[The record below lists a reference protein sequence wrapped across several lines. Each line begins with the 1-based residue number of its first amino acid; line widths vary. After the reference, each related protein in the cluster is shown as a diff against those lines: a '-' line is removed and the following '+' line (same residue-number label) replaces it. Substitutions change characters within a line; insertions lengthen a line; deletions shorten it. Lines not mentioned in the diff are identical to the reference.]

1 MIKANVLDSIFE
13 IIFNREKS
21 EGTVNQTSFSWD
33 VKHQGNGVYHVL
45 YKQKTYTLILESGE
59 AETGIYKVQLNGK
72 PLEIGTFDRI
82 QLLLKSM
89 GMDTAMGKKINEIKA
104 PMPGLVL
111 RIPINEGDSVSK
123 GEGLLVLEAMKMEN
137 SIKAPGDVVVSK
149 IHVKPGQAVEKNQ
162 LLVSFA

>member
-1 MIKANVLDSIFE
+1 MIQANVIDSIFE

-21 EGTVNQTSFSWD
+21 EGTVNQTPFSWD

-111 RIPINEGDSVSK
+111 RIPIKEGDSVSK

-137 SIKAPGDVVVSK
+137 SIKALGDVVISK

>member
-1 MIKANVLDSIFE
+1 
-13 IIFNREKS
+13 
-21 EGTVNQTSFSWD
+21 
-33 VKHQGNGVYHVL
+33 
-45 YKQKTYTLILESGE
+45 
-59 AETGIYKVQLNGK
+59 
-72 PLEIGTFDRI
+72 
-82 QLLLKSM
+82 
-89 GMDTAMGKKINEIKA
+89 
-104 PMPGLVL
+104 MPGLVL

>member
-21 EGTVNQTSFSWD
+21 EGNINQMPFNWD
-33 VKHQGNGVYHVL
+33 VKHQGSGVYQVV
-45 YKQKTYTLILESGE
+45 YKQKTYTLILESGD
-59 AETGIYKVQLNGK
+59 AETGIYKIQLNGK
-72 PLEIGTFDRI
+72 PLEISTFDRI